1 MERIG
6 GETMVL
12 YADLR
17 ERLEVFEAMRGIA
30 HLQGEFTRKTIKG
43 KIYHYFQ
50 ATLPTGRTQ
59 IYLGPDS
66 EEISRLIRVRQ
77 EAGNDVQADQVL
89 LQRLSA
95 QIMVG
100 GAQAVPPDMAK
111 VILRLADSGVFR
123 AGGVLVGTIAFGII
137 GNHCG
142 VIWGSDARMTQ
153 DVDIAACSR
162 LAVAVPDLTAA
173 VPSTLESLNM
183 GFFPVPRLSQKEPST
198 SFAVRGKTLRV
209 DLLTPMSKNSEAPV
223 QIRRFGAAAT
233 PFRFLDYL
241 LEAPIDAAMIAGT
254 PCLVRVPQPARYAL
268 HKLIISGERDAT
280 AGEKRQKDLKQALAL
295 LSVLQQD
302 RPGDIALAWEVL
314 EARGSSWVKKALS
327 GAEAAGIDLLGL
339 VK

>member
-1 MERIG
+1 MKRVG

-17 ERLEVFEAMRGIA
+17 ERLEMFEAMRGIA
-30 HLQGEFTRKTIKG
+30 HLQGEFTQKMIKG
-43 KIYHYFQ
+43 RVYHYFQ

-77 EAGNDVQADQVL
+77 ETGSDVQADLVL

-137 GNHCG
+137 GNHLG
-142 VIWGSDARMTQ
+142 VIWGMGARMTQ
-153 DVDIAACSR
+153 DVDIAACFGLS
-162 LAVAVPDLTAA
+162 VAVPDLTAA
-173 VPSTLESLNM
+173 VPSALESLNM
-183 GFFPVPRLSQKEPST
+183 GFFPVPRLSRKEPST
-198 SFAVRGKTLRV
+198 SFAIRGKTLRV
-209 DLLTPMSKNSEAPV
+209 DLLTPMGKSSESPV

-233 PFRFLDYL
+233 PLRFLDYL
-241 LEAPIDAAMIAGT
+241 LEDPINAAMIAGT

-268 HKLIISGERDAT
+268 HKLIISSERDAT
-280 AGEKRQKDLKQALAL
+280 AGEKRQKDLKQARVL
-295 LSVLQQD
+295 LSMLQQD
-302 RPGDIALAWEVL
+302 RPGDIVLAWEALV
-314 EARGSSWVKKALS
+314 ARGAGWVKKALA
-327 GAEAAGIDLLGL
+327 GAEAAGIDLQ
-339 VK
+339 VS

>member
-1 MERIG
+1 M
-6 GETMVL
+6 
-12 YADLR
+12 
-17 ERLEVFEAMRGIA
+17 
-30 HLQGEFTRKTIKG
+30 
-43 KIYHYFQ
+43 
-50 ATLPTGRTQ
+50 
-59 IYLGPDS
+59 
-66 EEISRLIRVRQ
+66 
-77 EAGNDVQADQVL
+77 QADQVL

-100 GAQAVPPDMAK
+100 RAQAVPPDMAK

-173 VPSTLESLNM
+173 VPSTLECLNM

-209 DLLTPMSKNSEAPV
+209 DLLTPMSKNSVAPV

-233 PFRFLDYL
+233 PLRFLDYL
-241 LEAPIDAAMIAGT
+241 QEAPIDAAMIAGM

-280 AGEKRQKDLKQALAL
+280 AGERRQKDLKQALAL
-295 LSVLQQD
+295 LSMLQQD
-302 RPGDIALAWEVL
+302 RPGDIVLAWEAL

-327 GAEAAGIDLLGL
+327 GAEAAGIDLISL

>member
-1 MERIG
+1 MKRVG

-17 ERLEVFEAMRGIA
+17 ERLEMFEAMRGIA
-30 HLQGEFTRKTIKG
+30 HLQGEFTQKTIKG
-43 KIYHYFQ
+43 RVYHYFQ
-50 ATLPTGRTQ
+50 ATLTTGRTQ

-77 EAGNDVQADQVL
+77 ETGSDVQADLVL

-137 GNHCG
+137 GNHLG
-142 VIWGSDARMTQ
+142 VIWGMDARMTQ
-153 DVDIAACSR
+153 DVDIAACSG
-162 LAVAVPDLTAA
+162 LSVAVPDLTAA

-183 GFFPVPRLSQKEPST
+183 GFFPVPRLSRKEPST
-198 SFAVRGKTLRV
+198 SFAIRGKTLRV
-209 DLLTPMSKNSEAPV
+209 DLLTPMRKSSESPV
-223 QIRRFGAAAT
+223 QIRRFGGAAT
-233 PFRFLDYL
+233 PLRFLDYL
-241 LEAPIDAAMIAGT
+241 LEDPINAAMIAGT

-268 HKLIISGERDAT
+268 HKLIISNERDAT
-280 AGEKRQKDLKQALAL
+280 AGEKRQKDLKQARVL
-295 LSVLQQD
+295 LSMLQQD
-302 RPGDIALAWEVL
+302 RPGDIVLAWEALVV
-314 EARGSSWVKKALS
+314 RGAGWVKKALV
-327 GAEAAGIDLLGL
+327 GAEAAGIDLQ
-339 VK
+339 VS